1 MNGRHNEMKAFDPDA
16 ALDSGDV
23 PSPCI
28 NVCRMNPAT
37 GLCEGCSRTI
47 GEIAIWGQATDEAKR
62 AIWRLINQRRG
73 KST

>member
-1 MNGRHNEMKAFDPDA
+1 MQNDLSDFDPDRTT
-16 ALDSGDV
+16 GDV

-28 NVCRMNPAT
+28 NVCRMSPGT

-47 GEIAIWGQATDEAKR
+47 DEIAIWSSATNDAKR

-73 KST
+73 ESK